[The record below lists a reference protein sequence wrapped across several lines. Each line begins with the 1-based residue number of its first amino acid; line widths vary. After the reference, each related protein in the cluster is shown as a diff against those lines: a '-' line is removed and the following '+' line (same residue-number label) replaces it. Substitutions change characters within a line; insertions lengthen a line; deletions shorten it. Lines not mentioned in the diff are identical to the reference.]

1 MLVTDCQLLVIFG
14 DLLLKKSRGVG
25 LHSFS
30 FHVSIFACLGGR
42 YKVFLAFWNFQLFLF
57 SLSRKAGG

>member
-14 DLLLKKSRGVG
+14 DLLLKKSREVG

-42 YKVFLAFWNFQLFLF
+42 YKVFLAF
-57 SLSRKAGG
+57 